1 MSVADY
7 LLDTSA
13 LARIVLAQ
21 NDPSWDV
28 AMESGLV
35 ALCDF
40 TELEFLYSARSTAD
54 RKQLQ
59 VLLSRF
65 GWCPVPDGIYRR
77 ARVVQELLT
86 AKGEHRSVGPVDLLV
101 AATAEE
107 AGLTLL
113 HHDRDFEAIA
123 RVTGQPVRMMEVR

>member
-7 LLDTSA
+7 LVDTSA
-13 LARIVLAQ
+13 LARVVLSQ

-28 AMESGLV
+28 AFESGLV

-40 TELEFLYSARSTAD
+40 TELEFLYSARSAAE
-54 RKQLQ
+54 REQLRAW
-59 VLLSRF
+59 LGRF

-77 ARVVQELLT
+77 ARVVQEQLT
-86 AKGEHRSVGPVDLLV
+86 AKGEHRSAGPVDLLI

-107 AGLTLL
+107 AGLVLL

-123 RVTGQPVRMMEVR
+123 RVTGQPVRMMELR